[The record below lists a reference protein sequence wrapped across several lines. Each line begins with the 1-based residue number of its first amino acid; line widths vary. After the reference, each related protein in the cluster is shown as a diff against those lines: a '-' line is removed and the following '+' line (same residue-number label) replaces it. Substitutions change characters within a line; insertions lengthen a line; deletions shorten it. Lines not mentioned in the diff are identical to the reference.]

1 MRTGATVNPTTTMT
15 MNTVLKSLL
24 TLATIG
30 TIATATPTMIG
41 SVRYAKVKSA
51 GLNVEILK
59 GDQSSFGPL

>member
-15 MNTVLKSLL
+15 MNTVQKSLL
-24 TLATIG
+24 TLENIG
-30 TIATATPTMIG
+30 TTATATPTMTG

-59 GDQSSFGPL
+59 GTETSFGPL